1 MDHQA
6 LIFTLCWVVTA
17 MARKRSDD
25 DDDRPRS
32 RRRINDDDDDDDDR
46 PRRRSSAKKS
56 GGTSAVTILLIL
68 GGVFLVIVLI
78 CGGVGLFF
86 YTTAVSAVA
95 VKQQQVATQAEQ
107 QVKAEE
113 NTDQARAK
121 KIVDQW
127 VSNVTKSQFS
137 EAYALTS
144 PNYRSKV
151 TQAEFTVLLKPLAG
165 EFSTIAPS
173 VVLEEPFAAKTGT
186 SFGFK
191 LFWTGTQDVNFQV
204 KNDNGNW
211 QIDQIATKL
220 SWFGEVKQKQK

>member
-1 MDHQA
+1 
-6 LIFTLCWVVTA
+6 

-25 DDDRPRS
+25 DDDHDDRPRS
-32 RRRINDDDDDDDDR
+32 RRRYDDDDDDDDDDR

-78 CGGVGLFF
+78 CGGVGLYF
-86 YTTAVSAVA
+86 YTTVARAVVVKQQQVA
-95 VKQQQVATQAEQ
+95 VKQQQMATQAEQ
-107 QVKAEE
+107 QAKTED

-151 TQAEFTVLLKPLAG
+151 TQAEFTAIMKPLSG

-173 VVLEEPFAAKTGT
+173 VILEEPFAAKTGT

>member
-1 MDHQA
+1 
-6 LIFTLCWVVTA
+6 

-25 DDDRPRS
+25 DDDFDDRPRS
-32 RRRINDDDDDDDDR
+32 RRSDEEDDEDDDER
-46 PRRRSSAKKS
+46 PRRRRSSSKKS

-68 GGVFLVIVLI
+68 GGVFLGIVLI
-78 CGGVGLFF
+78 CGGVGVYF
-86 YTTAVSAVA
+86 YTTVARAVVVKQQQVA
-95 VKQQQVATQAEQ
+95 VQQQQVATQAEQ
-107 QVKAEE
+107 RVKAEE
-113 NTDQARAK
+113 NTDQGRAK
-121 KIVDQW
+121 KVVDQW

-151 TQAEFTVLLKPLAG
+151 SQAEFTALLKPLAG

-186 SFGFK
+186 AFGFK

-211 QIDQIATKL
+211 QIDQIVTKL